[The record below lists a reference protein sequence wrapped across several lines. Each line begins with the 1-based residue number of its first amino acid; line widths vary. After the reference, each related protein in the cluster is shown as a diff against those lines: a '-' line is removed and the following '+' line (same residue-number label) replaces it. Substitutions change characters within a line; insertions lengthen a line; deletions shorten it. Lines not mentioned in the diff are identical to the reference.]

1 MKAPLSWRLPL
12 VVCGLLLAGCTTD
25 EDEDVEIRV
34 DRSTRPADSVAVQ
47 PAPPPLP
54 MPVDSLSAEME
65 IEVPNGG
72 FRLKPG
78 MYSRVDLTVDS
89 RENALTVPIN
99 AVRAAVLKAFERTG
113 VQPSEEQTGDDNEIV
128 GTLHKRTVRVTL
140 TAFSDSL
147 TGMTLSVRRN
157 VLVRDRATSSELL
170 EQIEQVLAENPTF
183 AERLRRV
190 RTGGVAAHQ

>member
-1 MKAPLSWRLPL
+1 MHPGSVTAAGCAVALSVTLHGCAALPIAAVGGAVL
-12 VVCGLLLAGCTTD
+12 GSGAGAVVKSGTEYTLAG
-25 EDEDVEIRV
+25 
-34 DRSTRPADSVAVQ
+34 
-47 PAPPPLP
+47 
-54 MPVDSLSAEME
+54 
-65 IEVPNGG
+65 
-72 FRLKPG
+72 
-78 MYSRVDLTVDS
+78 
-89 RENALTVPIN
+89 NARRTLTVPIN